1 MASQGYVGDGA
12 KMSQQEVFKKLMERR
27 ADAKVKR
34 EAKAAQVAG
43 NALMRAYQSNGKRRI

>member
-1 MASQGYVGDGA
+1 
-12 KMSQQEVFKKLMERR
+12 MSQQEVFKKLMERR